1 MEIYKYQPI
10 NEYFWKN
17 LTNDELWFNNP
28 RNFNDWFDSNLPLNF
43 DYTRREIE
51 EFIKHSYYNNFGNL
65 ERFEEMFSK
74 EDIDR
79 LSSNKLEREKY
90 FKDITDHYINNHI
103 GITCFSKEGINTGLW
118 GHYGDNKGVCLVF
131 DSEKDKE
138 YFKNLY
144 NVTYVEIL
152 PSIKLRLEF
161 LPDDLR
167 DYLTIK
173 TTNWKY
179 EDEIRLFRHKSG
191 RYKYVP
197 NSLTKVIFGMKTDT
211 KDINKIKSICLLK
224 NKDIKFY
231 KTEDGGGNFVLKKF

>member
-1 MEIYKYQPI
+1 MCI
-10 NEYFWKN
+10 
-17 LTNDELWFNNP
+17 
-28 RNFNDWFDSNLPLNF
+28 RDS
-43 DYTRREIE
+43 
-51 EFIKHSYYNNFGNL
+51 
-65 ERFEEMFSK
+65 
-74 EDIDR
+74 
-79 LSSNKLEREKY
+79 
-90 FKDITDHYINNHI
+90 
-103 GITCFSKEGINTGLW
+103 
-118 GHYGDNKGVCLVF
+118 NKGVCLVF

-152 PSIKLRLEF
+152 PSIKLRLKF

-231 KTEDGGGNFVLKKF
+231 KTEDGGGNFVLKEF

>member
-10 NEYFWKN
+10 SEYFWKN
-17 LTNDELWFNNP
+17 LINDELWFNNP
-28 RNFNDWFDSNLPLNF
+28 RNFNDWYDSNLPLNF
-43 DYTRREIE
+43 DYTRTEIE

-74 EDIDR
+74 DIDH

-90 FKDITDHYINNHI
+90 FRDITDHYINNYI

-118 GHYGDNKGVCLVF
+118 GNYTDNKGVCLVF

-144 NVTYVEIL
+144 NVTYVEKL

-191 RYKYVP
+191 NDKYDI
-197 NSLTKVIFGMKTDT
+197 NSLIKVIFGMKTNP
-211 KDINKIKSICLLK
+211 KDINKIRSICLLK

-231 KTEDGGGNFVLKKF
+231 RTENGGSNFVLREF

>member
-10 NEYFWKN
+10 SEYFWKN
-17 LTNDELWFNNP
+17 LINDELWFNNP

-43 DYTRREIE
+43 DYTRTEIE
-51 EFIKHSYYNNFGNL
+51 EFMKHSYYKNFGNL
-65 ERFEEMFSK
+65 KKFEEMFRK
-74 EDIDR
+74 GIDC
-79 LSSNKLEREKY
+79 LSSNKLEKEKF
-90 FKDITDHYINNHI
+90 FKGMIDLHINNVI
-103 GITCFSKEGINTGLW
+103 GITCFSKEGINTALW
-118 GHYGDNKGVCLVF
+118 GNYTDNRGVCLVF

-144 NVTYVEIL
+144 NVTYVEKL

-179 EDEIRLFRHKSG
+179 EDEIRLFRDKSG
-191 RYKYVP
+191 SYKYAP
-197 NSLTKVIFGMKTDT
+197 NSLTKVLFGIKTDP
-211 KDINKIKSICLLK
+211 KDINKIRSICLLK

-231 KTEDGGGNFVLKKF
+231 RTENGGSNFVLKEF

>member
-10 NEYFWKN
+10 SEYFWKN
-17 LTNDELWFNNP
+17 LINDELWFNNP
-28 RNFNDWFDSNLPLNF
+28 RNFNDWYDSNLPLNI
-43 DYTRREIE
+43 DYTRTEIE

-74 EDIDR
+74 DIDR

-90 FKDITDHYINNHI
+90 FRDITDHYINNYI
-103 GITCFSKEGINTGLW
+103 GITCFSKEGINAGLW
-118 GHYGDNKGVCLVF
+118 GNYTDNKGVCLVF

-144 NVTYVEIL
+144 NVTYVEKL
-152 PSIKLRLEF
+152 PSKKLRLKS
-161 LPDDLR
+161 LSDDLR

-191 RYKYVP
+191 NDKYDIS
-197 NSLTKVIFGMKTDT
+197 SLIKVIFGMKTNL
-211 KDINKIKSICLLK
+211 KDINKIRSICLLK

-231 KTEDGGGNFVLKKF
+231 RTENGGSNFVLKEF